1 MIWRFTIR
9 LKDIDALSDNLM
21 EALFASGCTDAVP
34 ASSCG
39 EAWIDFDREAKTLE
53 EAMRSAVHDVRQIG
67 LKIARVEV
75 EEEAFAG
82 T

>member
-9 LKDIDALSDNLM
+9 LKDVDALCDDQIDAL
-21 EALFASGCTDAVP
+21 FAAGCTDGVP

-39 EAWIDFDREAKTLE
+39 EAWIDFDRDAPTLE
-53 EAMRSAVHDVRQIG
+53 QAMRSALQNVKQAG
-67 LKIARVEV
+67 LIVARVEV

-82 T
+82 I

>member
-9 LKDIDALSDNLM
+9 LKGVDALSDDQI
-21 EALFASGCTDAVP
+21 EALFAAGCTDGVP

-39 EAWIDFDREAKTLE
+39 EAWIDFDRDAPTLE
-53 EAMRSAVHDVRQIG
+53 QAMRSALQDVKQAG
-67 LKIARVEV
+67 LIVARVEV

-82 T
+82 I

>member
-9 LKDIDALSDNLM
+9 LNGVDALSDEQI
-21 EALFASGCTDAVP
+21 EALFAAGCVDGVP

-39 EAWIDFDREAKTLE
+39 QAWIDFDREADSLE
-53 EAMRSAVHDVRQIG
+53 LAMRSAVRDVRQAG

-75 EEEAFAG
+75 EEDALVGA
-82 T
+82 

>member
-9 LKDIDALSDNLM
+9 LKGVDALSDDQI
-21 EALFASGCTDAVP
+21 EALFAAGCTDGVP

-39 EAWIDFDREAKTLE
+39 EAWIDFDRDAPTLE
-53 EAMRSAVHDVRQIG
+53 HAMRSALQDVKQAG
-67 LKIARVEV
+67 LIVARVEV

-82 T
+82 I

>member
-9 LKDIDALSDNLM
+9 LKEIDALSDDQI
-21 EALFASGCTDAVP
+21 EALFAVGCTDGVP

-39 EAWIDFDREAKTLE
+39 EAWIDFDRDAPTLE
-53 EAMRSAVHDVRQIG
+53 QAMRSAIQDVKRAG
-67 LKIARVEV
+67 MNVARVEV

-82 T
+82 I

>member
-9 LKDIDALSDNLM
+9 LKDTDALSDDQM
-21 EALFASGCTDAVP
+21 EALFANGCTDAVP

-39 EAWIDFDREAKTLE
+39 EAWIDFDREANTLE
-53 EAMRSAVHDVRQIG
+53 EAMRSAVHDVRQNG
-67 LKIARVEV
+67 LKVARVEV